1 MKTTSPSLNHQQY
14 NILDASSQH
23 PQIKS
28 PALAQTAPNIHQMGH
43 QLPNNTSPP
52 NSANK
57 KILEKSN
64 TTMRWGNE
72 LVMSAHEG
80 PKSQLPSHEAPRA
93 SPREHWAQPSN
104 MHPQP
109 GPKPAHQQS
118 EVNPPMSQKEH
129 IKRKGQRSE
138 SSRSWRN
145 YIFRDRESYIS
156 NNFRWSKLPIV
167 RRVGPHPTSPL
178 T

>member
-1 MKTTSPSLNHQQY
+1 
-14 NILDASSQH
+14 
-23 PQIKS
+23 
-28 PALAQTAPNIHQMGH
+28 
-43 QLPNNTSPP
+43 
-52 NSANK
+52 
-57 KILEKSN
+57 
-64 TTMRWGNE
+64 
-72 LVMSAHEG
+72 
-80 PKSQLPSHEAPRA
+80 
-93 SPREHWAQPSN
+93 

-129 IKRKGQRSE
+129 IKKKRAEERKQQELEELHVSMILKDVSISMILGPNYK
-138 SSRSWRN
+138 SRKFSTVTSLADTVFIGLNQNCALVSIRDISKAI
-145 YIFRDRESYIS
+145 YIKKICNEATRVFTFVSFSFSFRDRESYIS